1 MKNLPFVYSFFEGGT
16 MPGERRGKEM
26 DKALERFLKY
36 VKIDTQSNN
45 ESTSTPSEAKE
56 LNLSRE
62 ILKDLEELGI
72 HGEIDEYGRL
82 YAHLPGEEGLDPIG
96 LNSHV
101 DTALEISGANVKP
114 RIVEHYDGGI
124 IKLNDEYSM
133 SPEQFPSLKDHI
145 GDDLVVTDGTTL
157 LGGDDKAG
165 DAIILGAMDYL
176 VHHPEIKHHP
186 VCLLF
191 TPDEEIGRGSEHVN
205 IKKWGAKYA
214 YTVDGSCYKDIE
226 VETFNAAHAEVKIE
240 GVSVHPGDAK
250 GKMVNAASL
259 AAEFDCALPE
269 LIRPQYTESHEGFN
283 HLVSMEGNVDHAT
296 LSYILRN
303 HDAKK
308 LEEQKACFR
317 EIAAKLQQK
326 YPSAKI
332 NLEIGDD
339 YRNMK
344 EVLDKNPEAYE
355 KAAKA
360 YEKLGIEHTSHPIR
374 GGTDGATFSFLG
386 VPCPNIGTG
395 AYNYHGR
402 YEYLSVNEFHKM
414 IEIVVEILKA

>member
-1 MKNLPFVYSFFEGGT
+1 MLEFQAQQ
-16 MPGERRGKEM
+16 KEKANM
-26 DKALERFLKY
+26 DKALERFIKY
-36 VKIDTQSNN
+36 VKIDTQSDDKS
-45 ESTSTPSEAKE
+45 ESIPSAAKE

-72 HGEIDEYGRL
+72 KGEIDEYGRL

-114 RIVEHYDGGI
+114 RLVSNYDGGI
-124 IKLNDEYSM
+124 IQLNEQYSM
-133 SPEQFPSLKDHI
+133 SPKEFPSLANHI

-165 DAIILGAMDYL
+165 DAIILAAMDYL

-191 TPDEEIGRGSEHVN
+191 TPDEEIGRGSEKVD

-214 YTVDGSCYKDIE
+214 YTVDGSCYTDIE
-226 VETFNAAHAEVKIE
+226 VETFNAAHADVYIE

-259 AAEFDCALPE
+259 ACEFDTLLPQE
-269 LIRPQYTESHEGFN
+269 VRPQHTEGHQGFN
-283 HLVSMEGNVDHAT
+283 HLVEMNGNVDHAS
-296 LSYILRN
+296 LHYILRN
-303 HDAKK
+303 HDKEK
-308 LEEQKACFR
+308 LQEQKEMFAS
-317 EIAAKLQQK
+317 ASKALLTK
-326 YPSAKI
+326 YPTAKVEVKI
-332 NLEIGDD
+332 EDD

-344 EVLDKNPEAYE
+344 EVLDQYPEAFE
-355 KAAKA
+355 KAKQA
-360 YEKLGIEHTSHPIR
+360 YENLGVQWTSHPIR

-414 IEIVVEILKA
+414 VEIVVEILKA

>member
-1 MKNLPFVYSFFEGGT
+1 
-16 MPGERRGKEM
+16 M
-26 DKALERFLKY
+26 DKALERFIRY
-36 VKIDTQSNN
+36 VKIDTQSDDKS
-45 ESTSTPSEAKE
+45 ESTPSTAKQF
-56 LNLSRE
+56 NLSKE

-72 HGEIDEYGRL
+72 KGEIDEYGRL

-114 RIVEHYDGGI
+114 RIVNNYDGGT
-124 IKLNDEYSM
+124 IKLNEQYSM
-133 SPEQFPSLKDHI
+133 SPKEFPSLAKHI

-165 DAIILGAMDYL
+165 DAIILAAMDYL

-191 TPDEEIGRGSEHVN
+191 TPDEEIGRGSEKVN
-205 IKKWGAKYA
+205 IRKWGAKYA
-214 YTVDGSCYKDIE
+214 YTVDGSCYTDIE
-226 VETFNAAHAEVKIE
+226 VETFNAAHADVHIE

-250 GKMVNAASL
+250 GKMVNASSL
-259 AAEFDCALPE
+259 ACEFDTLLPQDV
-269 LIRPQYTESHEGFN
+269 RPQHTEGHEGFN
-283 HLVSMEGNVDHAT
+283 HLVEMSGNVDHAS
-296 LSYILRN
+296 LHYILRN
-303 HDAKK
+303 HDKEK
-308 LEEQKACFR
+308 LQEQKAMFGSVSK
-317 EIAAKLQQK
+317 ALLAK
-326 YPSAKI
+326 YPTAKVEVKI
-332 NLEIGDD
+332 EDD

-344 EVLDKNPEAYE
+344 EVLDLHPEAFE
-355 KAAKA
+355 KAKKA
-360 YEKLGIEHTSHPIR
+360 YERLGIQWTSHPIR

-386 VPCPNIGTG
+386 IPCPNIGTG

>member
-1 MKNLPFVYSFFEGGT
+1 
-16 MPGERRGKEM
+16 M

-36 VKIDTQSNN
+36 VQIDTQSD
-45 ESTSTPSEAKE
+45 ESSPTIPSAEKE

-72 HGEIDEYGRL
+72 LGEIDQYGRL
-82 YAHLPGEEGLDPIG
+82 YAHLDGEKGLDPIG

-114 RIVEHYDGGI
+114 RLVKNYDGGTI
-124 IKLNDEYSM
+124 VLNQTYSM
-133 SPEQFPSLKDHI
+133 SPKEFPSLAEHI

-165 DAIILGAMDYL
+165 DAIILAAMDYL

-191 TPDEEIGRGSEHVN
+191 TPDEEIGRGSEKVDL
-205 IKKWGAKYA
+205 KKWGAKYA
-214 YTVDGSCYKDIE
+214 YTVDGSCYTDIE
-226 VETFNAAHAEVKIE
+226 VETFNAAHADILIQ
-240 GVSVHPGDAK
+240 GVSAHPGDAK
-250 GKMVNAASL
+250 GKMVNASSL
-259 AAEFDCALPE
+259 ACEFDSLLPE
-269 LIRPQYTESHEGFN
+269 KIRPQYTEGHEGFN
-283 HLVSMEGNVDHAT
+283 HLVEISGNVDKASLH
-296 LSYILRN
+296 YIIRN
-303 HDAKK
+303 HDVKK
-308 LEEQKACFR
+308 LEDQKQMFR
-317 EIAAKLQQK
+317 NAVDTLKAK
-326 YPSAKI
+326 YPKA
-332 NLEIGDD
+332 EISLDIKDD

-344 EVLDKNPEAYE
+344 EVLDQHPEAFL
-355 KAAKA
+355 KAKAA
-360 YEKLGIEHTSHPIR
+360 YEKLGIKWTSHPIR

-402 YEYLSVNEFHKM
+402 YEYLSVGEFNKM
-414 IEIVVEILKA
+414 IQIVVEILKA

>member
-1 MKNLPFVYSFFEGGT
+1 
-16 MPGERRGKEM
+16 M

-36 VKIDTQSNN
+36 VQIDTQSDEN
-45 ESTSTPSEAKE
+45 SPTSPSAMKE

-82 YAHLPGEEGLDPIG
+82 YAHLPGEEGSDPIG

-114 RIVEHYDGGI
+114 RIVKNYDGGV
-124 IKLNDEYSM
+124 IKLNERYSM
-133 SPEQFPSLKDHI
+133 SPDQFPSLSAHI
-145 GDDLVVTDGTTL
+145 GDDLVVTDGNTL

-165 DAIILGAMDYL
+165 DAIILAAMDYL

-205 IKKWGAKYA
+205 LEKWGAKYA
-214 YTVDGSCYKDIE
+214 YTIDGSTYTDIE
-226 VETFNAAHAEVKIE
+226 IENFNAAHATVSIS

-250 GKMVNAASL
+250 GKMVNASSL
-259 AAEFDCALPE
+259 ACEFDGLLPTSV
-269 LIRPQYTESHEGFN
+269 RPQATEGFEGFN
-283 HLVSMEGNVDHAT
+283 HLVAIEGNVDQAT
-296 LSYILRN
+296 LRYILRN
-303 HDAKK
+303 HDRKK
-308 LEEQKACFR
+308 LEEQKQMFLKAR
-317 EIAAKLQQK
+317 QTLLSK
-326 YPSAKI
+326 YPKAEVRI
-332 NLEIGDD
+332 EIGDD

-344 EVLDKNPEAYE
+344 EVHDAHPEAFN
-355 KAAKA
+355 KAKAA
-360 YEKLGIEHTSHPIR
+360 YEKLGIAWNSHPIR

-386 VPCPNIGTG
+386 VPCPNLGTG

-402 YEYLSVNEFHKM
+402 YEYLSVGEFKKM
-414 IEIVVEILKA
+414 IEIVVEILKI

>member
-1 MKNLPFVYSFFEGGT
+1 
-16 MPGERRGKEM
+16 M

-36 VKIDTQSNN
+36 VKIDTQSD
-45 ESTSTPSEAKE
+45 ERSKTCPSAEKE

-101 DTALEISGANVKP
+101 DTASEISGANVKP
-114 RIVEHYDGGI
+114 RIVSHYDGGT
-124 IKLNDEYSM
+124 IKLNERYSM

-165 DAIILGAMDYL
+165 DAIILAAMDYL

-205 IKKWGAKYA
+205 IPKWGAKYA
-214 YTVDGSCYKDIE
+214 YTVDGSCLTDIE
-226 VETFNAAHAEVKIE
+226 IETFNAAHAEVKIE

-259 AAEFDCALPE
+259 ACEFDSSLPE
-269 LIRPQYTESHEGFN
+269 FVRPQYTEGHEGFN
-283 HLVSMEGNVDHAT
+283 HLVSMEGNVDHAS

-308 LEEQKACFR
+308 LDEQKEDFR
-317 EIAAKLQQK
+317 KIAAKLQEK
-326 YPSAKI
+326 YKTAKI
-332 NLEIGDD
+332 SLEIGDD

-344 EVLDKNPEAYE
+344 EILDQQPEAYE
-355 KAAKA
+355 RAKKA
-360 YEKLGIEHTSHPIR
+360 YEKLGIPHTSHPIR

-402 YEYLSVNEFHKM
+402 YEYLSVGEFHKM
-414 IEIVVEILKA
+414 IEVVVEILKA

>member
-1 MKNLPFVYSFFEGGT
+1 
-16 MPGERRGKEM
+16 MPREKRKDNM

-36 VKIDTQSNN
+36 VKIDTQSNE
-45 ESTSTPSEAKE
+45 ESETSPSEAKE
-56 LNLSRE
+56 LDLSRE

-72 HGEIDEYGRL
+72 KGEIDEYGRL

-96 LNSHV
+96 LNAHV
-101 DTALEISGANVKP
+101 DTASEITGANVKP
-114 RIVEHYDGGI
+114 RIVENYDGGI
-124 IKLNDEYSM
+124 IKLNDQYSM
-133 SPEQFPSLKDHI
+133 SPKQFPSLSMHI
-145 GDDLVVTDGTTL
+145 GGDLVVTDGTTL

-165 DAIILGAMDYL
+165 DAIILAAMDYL

-191 TPDEEIGRGSEHVN
+191 TPDEEIGRGSEHVD

-214 YTVDGSCYKDIE
+214 YTVDGSYYGDIE
-226 VETFNAAHAEVKIE
+226 IETFNAAHAEVTIE

-250 GKMVNAASL
+250 GKMVNAASV
-259 AAEFDCALPE
+259 ACEFDMALPE
-269 LIRPQYTESHEGFN
+269 KVRPQYTEGHEGFN
-283 HLVSMEGNVDHAT
+283 HLVSMSGNVDRAS

-308 LEEQKACFR
+308 LEEQKKGFR
-317 EIAAKLQQK
+317 EIAAKLKEK

-332 NLEIGDD
+332 SLEIGDD

-344 EVLDKNPEAYE
+344 EVLDKHPEAYE
-355 KAAKA
+355 RAVKA
-360 YEKLGIEHTSHPIR
+360 YKRLGVEPTTHPIR

-402 YEYLSVNEFHKM
+402 YEYLSINEFHKM
-414 IEIVVEILKA
+414 IELVVEILKA

>member
-1 MKNLPFVYSFFEGGT
+1 
-16 MPGERRGKEM
+16 M
-26 DKALERFLKY
+26 DKALGRFLKY
-36 VKIDTQSNN
+36 VQIDTQSNDQS
-45 ESTSTPSEAKE
+45 EDTPSEAKE

-62 ILKDLEELGI
+62 ILKDLAELGI
-72 HGEIDEYGRL
+72 QGEIDEYGRL
-82 YAHLPGEEGLDPIG
+82 YAHLAGEEGLDPIG
-96 LNSHV
+96 LNAHV

-114 RIVEHYDGGI
+114 RIVENYDGGTI
-124 IKLNDEYSM
+124 QLNEQYSM
-133 SPEQFPSLKDHI
+133 SPKQFPSLADHI

-165 DAIILGAMDYL
+165 DAIILAAVDYL

-226 VETFNAAHAEVKIE
+226 VETFNAAHAEISIE

-250 GKMVNAASL
+250 GKMVNASSL
-259 AAEFDCALPE
+259 ACEFDMSLPE
-269 LIRPQYTESHEGFN
+269 KVRPQFTEGHEGFN
-283 HLVSMEGNVDHAT
+283 HLVSMSGNVDHAN
-296 LSYILRN
+296 LNYILRN

-308 LEEQKACFR
+308 LEEQKGTFR

-332 NLEIGDD
+332 SLEIGDD

-355 KAAKA
+355 RAANAFK
-360 YEKLGIEHTSHPIR
+360 KLGIEHTSHPIR

-402 YEYLSVNEFHKM
+402 YEYLSVKEFRKM

>member
-1 MKNLPFVYSFFEGGT
+1 
-16 MPGERRGKEM
+16 M
-26 DKALERFLKY
+26 DKALERFIKY
-36 VKIDTQSNN
+36 VQIDTQSDEN
-45 ESTSTPSEAKE
+45 SPTTPSTLKQ
-56 LNLSRE
+56 LNLSKE
-62 ILKDLEELGI
+62 ILKDLAELGI
-72 HGEIDEYGRL
+72 KGEIDEYGRL
-82 YAHLPGEEGLDPIG
+82 YAHLPGEKGLDPIG

-114 RIVEHYDGGI
+114 RIVENYDGGVI
-124 IKLNDEYSM
+124 RLNEQYSM
-133 SPEQFPSLKDHI
+133 SPKQFPSLGEHI

-165 DAIILGAMDYL
+165 DAIILAAMDYL

-191 TPDEEIGRGSEHVN
+191 TPDEEIGRGSEKVD

-226 VETFNAAHAEVKIE
+226 VETFNAAHADVIIN

-259 AAEFDCALPE
+259 ACEFDSLLPE
-269 LIRPQYTESHEGFN
+269 KVRPQYTEGHEGFN
-283 HLVSMEGNVDHAT
+283 HLVEMNGNVDHAS
-296 LSYILRN
+296 LHYILRN
-303 HDAKK
+303 HDKNKLQEQKEMFALAKK
-308 LEEQKACFR
+308 TLEE
-317 EIAAKLQQK
+317 K
-326 YPSAKI
+326 YPSANI
-332 NLEIGDD
+332 VVNIQDD

-344 EVLDKNPEAYE
+344 EILDQAPEAFE
-355 KAAKA
+355 KAKMA
-360 YEKLGIEHTSHPIR
+360 YEKLGIKWTSHPIR